1 MVYNHPPP
9 TAKASAFSSHDD
21 GAVPCRLTTEVAG
34 WRHSCDLC
42 DTSIFNVHLVATA
55 PAPTELCVDC
65 WAAAARG
72 AIELPTPPPHKGS
85 AARALRLADFSVR
98 SQMQPELL
106 VELSRKL
113 HTALSGG
120 ATDGVVMPPPPPR
133 MPAAVPISFGGVAV
147 APAPPKAA
155 KASSRGGP
163 SAAAANG
170 GGDLEEETVDCPE
183 IGVGWTKTSKRRG
196 SSRGGADPRHRDHL
210 WCSPDGR
217 RFNSRVKVQRYLDS
231 LAAAP
236 AVKEEEEEEGSTWV
250 QCERCEKWRELSGP
264 PKLGGALGDAWFCEM
279 NDDAAR
285 NSCDAPEQ
293 SWDDEE
299 WTDDGSAA
307 AAKAAPAP
315 APEKPAAA
323 RRRGGDTFGTKS
335 SSGRKSGARAGVGG
349 GESVGGG
356 EGGGVGVGAAGGADA
371 AAARC
376 RGGGQRCRA

>member
-1 MVYNHPPP
+1 MAPLVRP
-9 TAKASAFSSHDD
+9 
-21 GAVPCRLTTEVAG
+21 L
-34 WRHSCDLC
+34 RHIL
-42 DTSIFNVHLVATA
+42 FNVHLVATA
-55 PAPTELCVDC
+55 RTTSSASTVGRRPRAARLAAD
-65 WAAAARG
+65 AAA
-72 AIELPTPPPHKGS
+72 LGS
-85 AARALRLADFSVR
+85 AARALRLDFSVR

-120 ATDGVVMPPPPPR
+120 ATSSVVMPPPPPR
-133 MPAAVPISFGGVAV
+133 MPAAAPSAL
-147 APAPPKAA
+147 AASPSPAPPKAA
-155 KASSRGGP
+155 GPPAAGPPPPPCQRRWRPRGGD
-163 SAAAANG
+163 G
-170 GGDLEEETVDCPE
+170 GCASWRGVDE
-183 IGVGWTKTSKRRG
+183 DVKATRL
-196 SSRGGADPRHRDHL
+196 SRGGADPRHRDHL

-307 AAKAAPAP
+307 AKAAPAP

-323 RRRGGDTFGTKS
+323 RRRGDTFGNRPTGGS
-335 SSGRKSGARAGVGG
+335 RARARGRRRRGKRQRRR
-349 GESVGGG
+349 
-356 EGGGVGVGAAGGADA
+356 GGGVGVGAAGGADA
-371 AAARC
+371 AAARPRRWTVPC
-376 RGGGQRCRA
+376 LSRRWRE